1 MDIIESL
8 TRFSLTRQES
18 TLYVQLLA
26 EGAMTGYEAA
36 KATGISRSNAYT
48 SLAGLVDKGA
58 ACTVDGTPTKY
69 VPVPAEEFLEK
80 KVGSLQQLKNELIAS
95 LPDKSDREE
104 AYITIKGEENICHKI
119 ESLIKSALQR
129 VYISGEMPLI
139 LPFVEI
145 LRNRAQEGIKV
156 VIITDVP
163 VADPQIISYMSPRP
177 AGQIGLIT
185 DSEAIL
191 TGEIPAQG
199 AASCLFSRKKNLV
212 DLFKTSLSNE
222 IKLIEL
228 TGKTPEIPFPP
239 VHS

>member
-1 MDIIESL
+1 MDIIENL
-8 TRFSLTRQES
+8 MRFGLTRQES

-80 KVGSLQQLKNELIAS
+80 KIGSLLQLKNQLIAS
-95 LPDKSDREE
+95 LPDKSQSEE

-129 VYISGEMPLI
+129 IYITGEAPL
-139 LPFVEI
+139 LSPFMEI
-145 LRNRAQEGIKV
+145 LKKRAQEGIKV
-156 VIITDVP
+156 VVITDALVED
-163 VADPQIISYMSPRP
+163 ARIISYRSPRP
-177 AGQIGLIT
+177 AGQIGVIT

-191 TGEIPAQG
+191 TGEIPSG
-199 AASCLFSRKKNLV
+199 GNASCLFSRKKNLV

-222 IKLIEL
+222 IKLIQL
-228 TGKTPEIPFPP
+228 TGK
-239 VHS
+239 